1 MHSIRLDPITGG
13 RTCCSGSALELFAAA
28 LSFPLLILFIDSGAF
43 SFHHSDKKKNLA
55 PSVGLSLL
63 IVPFRFRPLLK
74 SLPCPFL
81 FLVECIIM
89 GDNAFLWSTATE
101 RGATEPKVGAP
112 PAKRRKV
119 GSAVRASASM

>member
-1 MHSIRLDPITGG
+1 M
-13 RTCCSGSALELFAAA
+13 LFAVT
-28 LSFPLLILFIDSGAF
+28 LSFPLLISIIDSGAF
-43 SFHHSDKKKNLA
+43 SFPSDKKNILA

-89 GDNAFLWSTATE
+89 GDNAFLWSTATG